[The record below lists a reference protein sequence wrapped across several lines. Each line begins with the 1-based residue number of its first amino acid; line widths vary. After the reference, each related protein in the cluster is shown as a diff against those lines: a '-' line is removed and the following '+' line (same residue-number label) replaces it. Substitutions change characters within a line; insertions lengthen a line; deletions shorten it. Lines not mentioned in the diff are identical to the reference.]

1 MTTFVRNVAAACAG
15 AALVML
21 ARAQLQAQI
30 EPETLQHQ
38 HPANAGG
45 PPVTLA
51 SLLREALENN
61 LDLVA
66 LRDRIDVARHPM
78 RLTTTCSHS
87 QTGTNLRACE
97 RDPEATR

>member
-45 PPVTLA
+45 AAGDFGELA
-51 SLLREALENN
+51 A
-61 LDLVA
+61 
-66 LRDRIDVARHPM
+66 
-78 RLTTTCSHS
+78 
-87 QTGTNLRACE
+87 
-97 RDPEATR
+97 